1 MALQFENRKYAKMS
15 KNHEIETAYND
26 AIVFTKNHYENFPVL
41 SFLVPKHLRKHV
53 AIVYQ
58 FARKADDIADEG
70 ELTNEERL
78 TQLNEF
84 ESQLQQTKH
93 TTSKDKFWNA
103 LHNSISEKNLE
114 IRNFSNLLLAFKQ
127 DITKQRYS
135 NFDELLNY
143 CKNSANPVGRIIL
156 ELNGINNGDAKL
168 YSDKICTA
176 LQITNFLQDVGIDYS
191 KGRIYL
197 PIDDL
202 KEFGVQEKI
211 FHLKENNSN
220 FKKLMQ
226 YQVERVQTL
235 FNEGEELLPFL
246 PSRLKQQI
254 KWTING
260 GRGILKKI
268 IELEYD
274 VFNSRPKFSKL
285 DLMRILFNVQVK

>member
-1 MALQFENRKYAKMS
+1 MNQNS
-15 KNHEIETAYND
+15 EIESAYED
-26 AIVFTKNHYENFPVL
+26 AIAFTKNHYENFPVL

-70 ELTNEERL
+70 ELTNAERL

-84 ESQLQQTKH
+84 ELQLQRAEHGIFNNQ
-93 TTSKDKFWNA
+93 FWSA
-103 LHNSISEKNLE
+103 LHNTILEKELE
-114 IRNFSNLLLAFKQ
+114 INNFSNLLLAFKQ

-143 CKNSANPVGRIIL
+143 CDNSANPVGRIIL
-156 ELNGINNGDAKL
+156 ELNSITDEKAKL

-176 LQITNFLQDVGIDYS
+176 LQITNFLQDVGIDYL

-197 PIDDL
+197 PLDEL
-202 KEFGVQEKI
+202 KEFGVQENI
-211 FHLKENNSN
+211 FLLKENNSN
-220 FKKLMQ
+220 FIKLMK
-226 YQVERVQTL
+226 YQVERVETL
-235 FNEGEELLPFL
+235 FDEGEKLLSLLPF
-246 PSRLKQQI
+246 RLRQQI

-268 IELEYD
+268 VELEYD
-274 VFNSRPKFSKL
+274 VLNSRPIFSKI
-285 DLMRILFNVQVK
+285 DLVKILFNIQVK

>member
-1 MALQFENRKYAKMS
+1 MS
-15 KNHEIETAYND
+15 INHEIESAYND
-26 AIVFTKNHYENFPVL
+26 AIAFTKNHYENFPVL

-78 TQLNEF
+78 IQLNEF
-84 ESQLQQTKH
+84 ELQLQQSELGISNTQ
-93 TTSKDKFWNA
+93 FWNA
-103 LHNSISEKNLE
+103 LHSSISEKNLE
-114 IRNFSNLLLAFKQ
+114 IQNFSNLLLAFKQ

-156 ELNGINNGDAKL
+156 ELNGINNGEAKL

-176 LQITNFLQDVGIDYS
+176 LQITNFLQDVGTDYL
-191 KGRIYL
+191 KERIYL
-197 PIDDL
+197 PLDEL
-202 KEFGVQEKI
+202 EEFGVEEKL
-211 FHLKENNSN
+211 FHLKENSSN
-220 FKKLMQ
+220 FKKLMK
-226 YQVERVQTL
+226 YQVERVQSL
-235 FNEGEELLPFL
+235 FDEGEKLLPFL
-246 PSRLKQQI
+246 PFRLRQQI

-274 VFNSRPKFSKL
+274 VLNSRPKFSKM
-285 DLMRILFNVQVK
+285 DLVKILFNNQVK

>member
-1 MALQFENRKYAKMS
+1 MILPSENRKHVTMS
-15 KNHEIETAYND
+15 KNHEIESAYND
-26 AIVFTKNHYENFPVL
+26 AIAFTKNHYENFPVL

-78 TQLNEF
+78 TLLNEF
-84 ESQLQQTKH
+84 ELQLQQSELGISDTQ
-93 TTSKDKFWNA
+93 FWNA

-114 IRNFSNLLLAFKQ
+114 IQNFSNLLVAFKQ

-135 NFDELLNY
+135 SFDELLNY

-156 ELNGINNGDAKL
+156 ELNGINNGAAKL
-168 YSDKICTA
+168 FSDKICTA

-191 KGRIYL
+191 NGRIYL

-202 KEFGVQEKI
+202 KEFGVQEKL

-226 YQVERVQTL
+226 FQVERVHTL

-246 PSRLKQQI
+246 SFRLKQQI

-274 VFNSRPKFSKL
+274 VLNSRPKFSKM
-285 DLMRILFNVQVK
+285 DLVKILFNFK